1 MQTSRRTYILV
12 VLVTVVSILH
22 HTDHV
27 LRVDHSGWPFTPDV
41 NPFTVSVILAYS
53 ISAFVLFVRGRLWAK
68 FWLLLAGYIATQTAH
83 IFIETPMAQYTTW
96 ALNASQDPETFG
108 QPNLLGIAAP
118 LLGWIAV
125 TISILLSVVLV
136 LATVSAFVDAR
147 LATREQPQPHQDMA

>member
-1 MQTSRRTYILV
+1 
-12 VLVTVVSILH
+12 
-22 HTDHV
+22 
-27 LRVDHSGWPFTPDV
+27 
-41 NPFTVSVILAYS
+41 
-53 ISAFVLFVRGRLWAK
+53 
-68 FWLLLAGYIATQTAH
+68 WLLLAGYIATQTAH